1 MSGYFLLY
9 DFNCNPDN
17 DDDDMVTLFICR
29 ITSIIFQDYVN
40 YVTMIANHENG
51 NSIAETS
58 GTSQIQIQG
67 KIVSKYHNI
76 ISMEVMRKKK
86 IIKPDS
92 LTLRVKFQ
100 AEIMSGA

>member
-1 MSGYFLLY
+1 MVRMMIMLLYWGFILSGYFLLY

-76 ISMEVMRKKK
+76 IST
-86 IIKPDS
+86 IY
-92 LTLRVKFQ
+92 FH
-100 AEIMSGA
+100 